1 MKTTLKHVRKI
12 IRETLI
18 REEEAGAFG
27 VGARI
32 KPLRGKANVFDE
44 EGKKV
49 GSVSD
54 ELTVTGTVEI
64 TPDGSTFSMLQAED
78 AEGRQI
84 LVSAADFK
92 KADDK
97 QVEESLSLAEQ
108 ILVEKKLRK
117 RALVEMGCG
126 CAKCAQKVS
135 GKPYGMGAFMYDLL
149 VAGEE
154 DEIAEE
160 DTVEES

>member
-32 KPLRGKANVFDE
+32 KPLRGKASVFDE
-44 EGKKV
+44 KGRKV
-49 GSVSD
+49 DTVGD

-64 TPDGSTFSMLQAED
+64 TTDGSTFSMLQAED

-92 KADDK
+92 KVDDK
-97 QVEESLSLAEQ
+97 QVEESLNLAEQ
-108 ILVEKKLRK
+108 MDPDFR
-117 RALVEMGCG
+117 R
-126 CAKCAQKVS
+126 
-135 GKPYGMGAFMYDLL
+135 
-149 VAGEE
+149 
-154 DEIAEE
+154 DEG
-160 DTVEES
+160 